1 MTIAEGIQKYTE
13 TILSNDVLFHTKQI
27 TQDEFTDLI
36 VKEQTKLLTLININV
51 LKTIQNATN

>member
-51 LKTIQNATN
+51 LKTIQNAAN